1 MLGYNLDFIHK
12 NDKLILGKREQ
23 PIVCSMLF
31 LKIERELHSKQE
43 RYLSI
48 LRKGEK
54 YEEI

>member
-1 MLGYNLDFIHK
+1 MLGYNLAFIHK
-12 NDKLILGKREQ
+12 NDKLILGNREQ
-23 PIVCSMLF
+23 PIVCSMPF